1 MTNLNKLKKE
11 LKEGETG
18 AFAELREAEK
28 KINKIIERDGKIFK
42 LLEDGSI
49 EALKDRP
56 MMQEFIKNKSK
67 KKNDGV
73 ISFEELENKQKNK
86 PKIMK
91 AAKGGLAEATAK
103 LKAKGFNE
111 GGSVIKDK
119 TVAIDKS
126 PNSGLITQRGFGASR
141 RT

>member
-1 MTNLNKLKKE
+1 MTNLNKA
-11 LKEGETG
+11 ETG
-18 AFAELREAEK
+18 AFAELKEAEK
-28 KINKIIERDGKIFK
+28 RIKKIIERDGKIFK

-49 EALKDRP
+49 EALQDKP
-56 MMQEFIKNKSK
+56 K

-73 ISFEELENKQKNK
+73 ISFEELEDKQKNK

-103 LKAKGFNE
+103 LKAKGFKD
-111 GGSVIKDK
+111 GGMVVKNK

>member
-1 MTNLNKLKKE
+1 MTNLNK
-11 LKEGETG
+11 
-18 AFAELREAEK
+18 AELDALQASEK
-28 KINKIIERDGKIFK
+28 PRVVKMKDGEIKLLMPDGKLISPVTEETK
-42 LLEDGSI
+42 S
-49 EALKDRP
+49 
-56 MMQEFIKNKSK
+56 KNK
-67 KKNDGV
+67 KNGV
-73 ISFEELENKQKNK
+73 ISFEELEDKQKNK

-103 LKAKGFNE
+103 LKAKGLKE
-111 GGSVIKDK
+111 GGMVVKDK